1 MPAIQIPGTNITYG
15 WQEREDGWSGGMNTN
30 LVVLGY
36 LAKGSVLSRS
46 IGVPPA
52 DPDEG
57 DRYIVP
63 VDPSGEWAGHDNE
76 VAMYLSGAW
85 IYIEPFQIPML
96 VVDEEVHVYWDGS
109 EYQLTKGA
117 EQIDQLNALVEQ
129 AQQAATTSTQNAQ
142 QTAAD
147 RVATGQDAQ
156 ATAADRVQTGQDR
169 TVSTSAAQ
177 SASEDAQS
185 TAADRIATGEDRAQ
199 TGQDRVAT
207 GEDATQTAADRAAT
221 GEDRT
226 ATAADRVQTGQDRT
240 ATSGLRDESE
250 QFRNDAQAA
259 AASLNLPTIQPGDA
273 GRGLVVNAEE
283 DGYETTP
290 IPSYSIV
297 PVVLSL
303 TGGDFASGTLT
314 CVKIG
319 NQVTLSTTGA
329 LPEFSSSTIGGAA
342 SAAVP
347 ASMRPTGSVT
357 NTCATGLLG
366 AYVEVAVSVNGDFIV
381 QFQANQTTFPSHVSI
396 TYNI

>member
-46 IGVPPA
+46 VDTPPV

-63 VDPSGEWAGHDNE
+63 ANPFGEWGGHSNK

-96 VVDEEVHVYWDGS
+96 VIDEDVHVYWDGEQYKPIKGS
-109 EYQLTKGA
+109 EAVA
-117 EQIDQLNALVEQ
+117 ELEALVVA
-129 AQQAATTSTQNAQ
+129 AQQAATTATQNAQ
-142 QTAAD
+142 QTSAD

-156 ATAADRVQTGQDR
+156 ATA
-169 TVSTSAAQ
+169 
-177 SASEDAQS
+177 
-185 TAADRIATGEDRAQ
+185 
-199 TGQDRVAT
+199 
-207 GEDATQTAADRAAT
+207 
-221 GEDRT
+221 
-226 ATAADRVQTGQDRT
+226 
-240 ATSGLRDESE
+240 
-250 QFRNDAQAA
+250 AA

-329 LPEFSSSTIGGAA
+329 LPEFSSNTTVGVA

-347 ASMRPTGSVT
+347 ASMRPTVGVGY
-357 NTCATGLLG
+357 A
-366 AYVEVAVSVNGDFIV
+366 EVAVAESGDFIV
-381 QFQANQTTFPSHVSI
+381 HFATARTTFPAHVSI